1 MKKKSKTG
9 IFVLT
14 KLPRMLLIMK
24 SIVILL
30 FCTLNL
36 QAAVYSQQQKKFDI
50 SLNNVTVSDVFRYL
64 HEVSQYDFVY
74 DSDAVKQMQPVSVD
88 LQNTDIESVLNTVL
102 AGTPFGWSIEDN
114 VIIIRRNEQPTPSA
128 QQQSKVLKGKV
139 TDKQG
144 NTLPGVTI
152 LIKGTTIGNITDA
165 NGEFNFE
172 IPDMGNIV
180 LVFSFVGMKPQEV
193 AYTGQTTLKVVMEEE
208 TTEMD
213 EVVVTGIFERKTE
226 SFTGSASTYKTEDLK
241 MMGSQNLIQSL
252 RTLDPSFHI
261 TPNNEF
267 GSDPNK
273 LPDIDIRGKTSIVNL
288 GEEYETDPNQPLFIL
303 DGFEVDLQTIVDL
316 NMERIASVTI
326 LKDAASTAIY
336 GSRAAN
342 GVIVVE
348 TKRPEPG
355 TLRLSYNG
363 DFQVQMPDL
372 SDYNMMNA
380 AEKLEFERLTGYYD
394 KTSGNPN
401 VDHVDRWNLY
411 YQRLKNV
418 QSGVDTYWLSEPVR
432 TGFTHKHNLY
442 IEGGDDAMLYGV
454 GISYSGTQGVMKKSG
469 NDILSFNIDLRYRK
483 GALRF
488 DNKFTLDYT
497 VRQNNP
503 VSFSEFVNANP
514 YYPKDYEGETPKYLE
529 DLYIDNGVNHV
540 QVVNPLYN
548 YSLNYLDGSKGMS
561 IRDNFQIEWRPK
573 DGWMARGRISINK
586 GYTNTEVFKSPFH
599 SDFDETNITERGSY
613 TKSSNDKWGYDGDI
627 TLTYGQLLG
636 GVHQINAVAGWNFSS
651 STSTNDSYTA
661 IGFPDDEV
669 PYPAFA
675 NQYPETGKPSYS
687 ESTSRS
693 TSFYLNANYAY
704 DNRYLL
710 DVNFREDGSSVFG
723 TNKRFTGSWSV
734 GVAWNIHNEEW
745 VGDWANWIKLR
756 FSVGNPGN
764 QNFTAYKAYTTYVYN
779 PGLQNHFGLG
789 VNVSGWGNPNLE
801 WQKTMDYNLGFDL
814 TILNERLKI
823 TTDFYFKDTDPML
836 ITTNVAPST
845 GYDSFV
851 TNLGGQHTKG
861 MSFNLSA
868 TVMQNM
874 EEQFS
879 WVWTFNG
886 RTQKQTYRNI
896 GSSLDELNEQ
906 LRETSLV
913 RYQDGGSPTDI
924 WAVRSAGIDPMTGE
938 EIYIKKDGTYS
949 FDYDIND
956 EVVIGNSEP
965 KLEGVIG
972 TSVYWKG
979 FSLSANFRYRLKAD
993 NYNSELYNRIENM
1006 ALNDMISHNQDKRAL
1021 YDRWQEPGDIAQY
1034 KRITDVFYGE
1044 TSNSHMTSRYLQKEN
1059 TLSGESISL
1068 SYQFGEQAWLKKV
1081 HLQNMTIRAN
1091 MNDLF
1096 YFSTVKE
1103 ERGTSYPFARTVSF
1117 TVNMTF

>member
-36 QAAVYSQQQKKFDI
+36 QAAVYSQHQKKFDI

-213 EVVVTGIFERKTE
+213 EVVVTGIFTRKAE
-226 SFTGSASTYKTEDLK
+226 SFTGSVATYKGEELK
-241 MMGSQNLIQSL
+241 KIGTQNILQSL
-252 RTLDPSFHI
+252 KTLDPSFRI
-261 TPNNEF
+261 TPNNQF
-267 GSDPNK
+267 GSDPNR
-273 LPDIDIRGKTSIVNL
+273 LPDINIRGKSSISNIESEW
-288 GEEYETDPNQPLFIL
+288 GEDPNRPLFIL
-303 DGFEVDLQTIVDL
+303 DGFEVDLQTVVDL
-316 NMERIASVTI
+316 SMDRIASVSI
-326 LKDAASTAIY
+326 LKDAASTAMY

-342 GVIVVE
+342 GVMVIE
-348 TKRPEPG
+348 TVKPKPG
-355 TLRLSYNG
+355 KVQVYYNG
-363 DFQVQMPDL
+363 SLNIDMPDL
-372 SDYNMMNA
+372 SDYNMMNSE
-380 AEKLEFERLTGYYD
+380 EKLAFEVAAGFYEDNITEELYD
-394 KTSGNPN
+394 KEK
-401 VDHVDRWNLY
+401 LY
-411 YQRLKNV
+411 NKRLADVRN
-418 QSGVDTYWLSEPVR
+418 GVDSYWLNEGLR
-432 TGFTHKHNLY
+432 TGLTHKHNLR
-442 IEGGDDAMLYGV
+442 ITGGDEAMY
-454 GISYSGTQGVMKKSG
+454 YSFGLNYTGNQGVMEKSG

-627 TLTYGQLLG
+627 TLTYGQLS
-636 GVHQINAVAGWNFSS
+636 QIG
-651 STSTNDSYTA
+651 
-661 IGFPDDEV
+661 
-669 PYPAFA
+669 
-675 NQYPETGKPSYS
+675 
-687 ESTSRS
+687 
-693 TSFYLNANYAY
+693 
-704 DNRYLL
+704 
-710 DVNFREDGSSVFG
+710 
-723 TNKRFTGSWSV
+723 
-734 GVAWNIHNEEW
+734 H
-745 VGDWANWIKLR
+745 
-756 FSVGNPGN
+756 
-764 QNFTAYKAYTTYVYN
+764 
-779 PGLQNHFGLG
+779 
-789 VNVSGWGNPNLE
+789 
-801 WQKTMDYNLGFDL
+801 
-814 TILNERLKI
+814 
-823 TTDFYFKDTDPML
+823 
-836 ITTNVAPST
+836 
-845 GYDSFV
+845 
-851 TNLGGQHTKG
+851 
-861 MSFNLSA
+861 
-868 TVMQNM
+868 
-874 EEQFS
+874 
-879 WVWTFNG
+879 
-886 RTQKQTYRNI
+886 
-896 GSSLDELNEQ
+896 
-906 LRETSLV
+906 
-913 RYQDGGSPTDI
+913 
-924 WAVRSAGIDPMTGE
+924 
-938 EIYIKKDGTYS
+938 
-949 FDYDIND
+949 
-956 EVVIGNSEP
+956 
-965 KLEGVIG
+965 
-972 TSVYWKG
+972 
-979 FSLSANFRYRLKAD
+979 
-993 NYNSELYNRIENM
+993 
-1006 ALNDMISHNQDKRAL
+1006 
-1021 YDRWQEPGDIAQY
+1021 
-1034 KRITDVFYGE
+1034 
-1044 TSNSHMTSRYLQKEN
+1044 
-1059 TLSGESISL
+1059 
-1068 SYQFGEQAWLKKV
+1068 
-1081 HLQNMTIRAN
+1081 
-1091 MNDLF
+1091 
-1096 YFSTVKE
+1096 
-1103 ERGTSYPFARTVSF
+1103 
-1117 TVNMTF
+1117 